1 MNEEVK
7 KKQEELKG
15 EIYEDLK
22 KYLTWDD
29 YIKLT
34 QWLNEHEFWLAP
46 ASTKYHGAHP
56 CGLAE
61 HSIAVAKNLVSL
73 TEKLG
78 LKWANP
84 RSPFIIGLLHDLC
97 KTDQYKLDNTYM
109 IDLVT
114 TGYHYSYRTDSI
126 FSHHGEKSICMLTSI
141 ITLTEEEVACIRW
154 HMGAYETDTNEWKYY
169 GNAIA
174 KYPNVL
180 WTHTADMM
188 ASHIDGV

>member
-7 KKQEELKG
+7 KKQDELKS

-114 TGYHYSYRTDSI
+114 TGYHYSYRTDSY
-126 FSHHGEKSICMLTSI
+126 SV
-141 ITLTEEEVACIRW
+141 ITVRSQSVCW
-154 HMGAYETDTNEWKYY
+154 Q
-169 GNAIA
+169 
-174 KYPNVL
+174 
-180 WTHTADMM
+180 
-188 ASHIDGV
+188 ASSL

>member
-1 MNEEVK
+1 MSEEIE
-7 KKQEELKG
+7 KKQTELKN

-34 QWLNEHEFWLAP
+34 QWLNEHNFWVAP
-46 ASTKYHGAHP
+46 ASAKYHGSHP

-61 HSIAVAKNLVSL
+61 HSIAVVKALVSL
-73 TEKLG
+73 TDKLG
-78 LKWANP
+78 LKWENP
-84 RSPFIIGLLHDLC
+84 RSPYLIGLLHDVC
-97 KTDQYKLDNTYM
+97 KTDQYLYIPYTGTYEY
-109 IDLVT
+109 LNN
-114 TGYHYSYRTDSI
+114 SI
-126 FSHHGEKSICMLTSI
+126 FSHHGEKSICMLASI

-169 GNAIA
+169 NNAIGQ
-174 KYPNVL
+174 YQNVL

-188 ASHIDGV
+188 ASHIAGV

>member
-1 MNEEVK
+1 MNEEIK
-7 KKQEELKG
+7 KKQDELKG

-22 KYLTWDD
+22 KYLPWGD
-29 YIKLT
+29 YLKLT
-34 QWLNEHEFWLAP
+34 QWLNEHEFWSAP

-84 RSPFIIGLLHDLC
+84 RSPYLIGLLHDVC
-97 KTDQYKLDNTYM
+97 KTDQYKLDDTYM

-114 TGYHYSYRTDSI
+114 TGYHYNYRTDSI
-126 FSHHGEKSICMLTSI
+126 FSHHGEKSICMLASI

-169 GNAIA
+169 GNAIGQ
-174 KYPNVL
+174 YQNVL

-188 ASHIDGV
+188 ASHIAGV

>member
-1 MNEEVK
+1 MNEKIE
-7 KKQEELKG
+7 KKQAELKD

-34 QWLNEHEFWLAP
+34 QWLNEHNFWVAP
-46 ASTKYHGAHP
+46 ASAKYHGSHP

-61 HSIAVAKNLVSL
+61 HSIAVVKALVSL
-73 TEKLG
+73 TDKLG
-78 LKWANP
+78 LKWENP
-84 RSPFIIGLLHDLC
+84 RSPYLIGLLHDVC

-114 TGYHYSYRTDSI
+114 TGYHYSYQTDSI
-126 FSHHGEKSICMLTSI
+126 FSHHGEKSICMLASV

-169 GNAIA
+169 GRAIGQ
-174 KYPNVL
+174 YQNVL

-188 ASHIDGV
+188 ASHIAGV

>member
-1 MNEEVK
+1 MKLSKYYNHDHENAMKKEALELAKTYCPEENIKEILDKMN
-7 KKQEELKG
+7 
-15 EIYEDLK
+15 
-22 KYLTWDD
+22 
-29 YIKLT
+29 
-34 QWLNEHEFWLAP
+34 FWTAP
-46 ASTKYHGAHP
+46 ASTKYHGNYP
-56 CGLAE
+56 GGLAE
-61 HSIAVAKNLVSL
+61 HSLAVAKNLIAL
-73 TEKLG
+73 TEKLD

-84 RSPFIIGLLHDLC
+84 RSPFIIGLLHDVC
-97 KTDQYKLDNTYM
+97 KTDQYKLVDATG
-109 IDLVT
+109 
-114 TGYHYSYRTDSI
+114 GYHYEYRTDSI
-126 FSHHGEKSICMLTSI
+126 FSHHGEKSICMLASC

>member
-1 MNEEVK
+1 MTEEIE
-7 KKQEELKG
+7 KKQTKLKG

-22 KYLTWDD
+22 KYLAWDD

-34 QWLNEHEFWLAP
+34 QWLNEHNFWVAP
-46 ASTKYHGAHP
+46 ASAKYHGAHP

-84 RSPFIIGLLHDLC
+84 RSPFIIGLLHDVCKADQYELVE
-97 KTDQYKLDNTYM
+97 KTDEYQYR
-109 IDLVT
+109 
-114 TGYHYSYRTDSI
+114 YRTDSI
-126 FSHHGEKSICMLTSI
+126 FSHHGEKSICMLASV

-169 GNAIA
+169 NNAIA

>member
-1 MNEEVK
+1 MNEEIE
-7 KKQEELKG
+7 KKQAELKN

-34 QWLNEHEFWLAP
+34 QWLNEHNFWVAP
-46 ASTKYHGAHP
+46 ASAKYHGAYP

-61 HSIAVAKNLVSL
+61 HSIAVAKDLVSL

-78 LKWANP
+78 LKWASP
-84 RSPFIIGLLHDLC
+84 RSPYLIGLLHDVC
-97 KTDQYKLDNTYM
+97 KTDQYKLIGTEN
-109 IDLVT
+109 
-114 TGYHYSYRTDSI
+114 GYQYVYANDSI
-126 FSHHGEKSICMLTSI
+126 YSHHGEKSICMLASI